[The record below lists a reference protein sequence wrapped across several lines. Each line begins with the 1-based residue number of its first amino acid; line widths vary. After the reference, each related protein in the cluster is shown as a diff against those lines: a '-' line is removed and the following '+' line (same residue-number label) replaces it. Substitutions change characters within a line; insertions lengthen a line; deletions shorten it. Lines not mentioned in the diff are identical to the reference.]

1 MNETELIP
9 VSVPSGDGPGT
20 EEYRR
25 AAYSK
30 STARAYT
37 ADLRDFAAWLQ
48 TSGRTFAAGERP
60 SSEDVAEYLAFLA
73 RHGTKVSTIRR
84 RVATLGRV
92 YNFSLRRDPV
102 IGPVLSGI
110 ERTHGVRQQGKDA
123 LLLEDVEKV
132 LEVVPDDGNLLHIR
146 DRAIVL
152 LGFAGAF
159 RRSELAAL
167 EYSDLQ
173 FRDEGLLVRIGKS
186 KTDQTGAGR
195 VVGIPFGSH
204 EGTCPVRA
212 VKRWIEQAV
221 INTGPLFRRV
231 YAGKH
236 VGQELE
242 PQAIWCVIRRVCA
255 KAGLDPQRFGA
266 HSLRAGMV
274 TQAIRGGA
282 SDHAIMAQTGHKSS
296 DMVRRYRRET
306 DVFRDNAAG
315 KLGL

>member
-1 MNETELIP
+1 MTPLLPVP
-9 VSVPSGDGPGT
+9 VSDPPAETAD
-20 EEYRR
+20 EYRR
-25 AAYSK
+25 AAYAPA
-30 STARAYT
+30 TARAYT
-37 ADLRDFAAWLQ
+37 ADLRDFASWLQ
-48 TSGRTFAAGERP
+48 TQGRTFVASERP

-92 YNFSLRRDPV
+92 YHFSLRRDPV
-102 IGPVLSGI
+102 IGPVLAGI

-123 LLLEDVEKV
+123 LLLEDLAKV
-132 LEVVPDDGNLLHIR
+132 LEGVPEDGNLLHIR

-173 FRDEGLLVRIGKS
+173 FREEGLLIRIQKS

-195 VVGIPFGSH
+195 VLGIPFGSS

-212 VKRWIEQAV
+212 LRRWMEEAV
-221 INTGPLFRRV
+221 IKNGPVFRRV

-242 PQAIWCVIRRVCA
+242 PQAIWHVIRRLCA
-255 KAGLDPQRFGA
+255 KAGLDPKRFGA

-296 DMVRRYRRET
+296 DMIRRYRGET

>member
-1 MNETELIP
+1 M
-9 VSVPSGDGPGT
+9 
-20 EEYRR
+20 
-25 AAYSK
+25 
-30 STARAYT
+30 
-37 ADLRDFAAWLQ
+37 
-48 TSGRTFAAGERP
+48 
-60 SSEDVAEYLAFLA
+60 
-73 RHGTKVSTIRR
+73 
-84 RVATLGRV
+84 ATLGKV

-102 IGPVLSGI
+102 IGPVLAGI
-110 ERTHGVRQQGKDA
+110 ERTTASGSRAKTRSCWKTSQ
-123 LLLEDVEKV
+123 KV

-195 VVGIPFGSH
+195 VIGIPFGRSNGDLPGAGR
-204 EGTCPVRA
+204 EAVDRA
-212 VKRWIEQAV
+212 GRHQHRAALP
-221 INTGPLFRRV
+221 TRLCR
-231 YAGKH
+231 KH

-242 PQAIWCVIRRVCA
+242 PQAIWHVIRQVCA
-255 KAGLDPQRFGA
+255 KAGLDPKRFGA

-282 SDHAIMAQTGHKSS
+282 SDHAIMAQTGHKS
-296 DMVRRYRRET
+296 VRNGPAISARDRC
-306 DVFRDNAAG
+306 FRDNAAG